1 MSDNLCYVDA
11 YVRSVEARLRAVE
24 PPAAEGGGAM
34 VLLDRT
40 VFYPGGGG
48 QPADRGVLRMPDGS
62 RWTVVSARKQGD
74 EIWHELEPGLEPP
87 APSGPGVRARSRS
100 SPPTWTGN
108 AGSA

>member
-24 PPAAEGGGAM
+24 PPAAEGRGAM

-48 QPADRGVLRMPDGS
+48 QPADRGVLRTPDGS
-62 RWTVVSARKQGD
+62 EWTVVAARKQGD
-74 EIWHELEPGLEPP
+74 EIWHELE
-87 APSGPGVRARSRS
+87 
-100 SPPTWTGN
+100 
-108 AGSA
+108 